1 MIHVNL
7 SVRDAIKLLC
17 MCETGCG
24 MPQPQIAQ
32 ALIRALEVATGEA
45 DARVRVESLGR
56 ARFVDLVRA
65 VRAYT
70 GMELGDAKRWSDVV
84 RGQPSV
90 RHGHPHL
97 AVPGVFDAFY
107 DENGEYCTYAGGQP
121 NELELPAD
129 KARDLLAELN
139 KVGVAATFVA

>member
-32 ALIRALEVATGEA
+32 ALIKALEVATGEA
-45 DARVRVESLGR
+45 DARVRVEALGR
-56 ARFVDLVRA
+56 ARFVDLVRV
-65 VRAYT
+65 VRSYT
-70 GMELGDAKRWSDVV
+70 GWGLGDAKRWSDVV
-84 RGQPSV
+84 RGNPSV

-97 AVPGVFDAFY
+97 AVPGVFGAVY
-107 DENGEYCTYAGGQP
+107 DDRGEYCTYSAGQP

-129 KARDLLAELN
+129 KARELLAELH